1 LNFDE
6 SKLMKK
12 ILFLSPLEGMSNGA
26 TRSLLSIINYSTTLG
41 YAPILVAPRAG
52 ELTKEVRKHSKVY
65 LVDFDWW
72 VRPRYGSFGAYEEN
86 FDINS
91 HAVSKLIQIIEKEQ
105 PVACI
110 TTTATVPWLAYAAAI
125 KNLPHIWHV
134 YEHLTDPSPTFR
146 YRLPQKD
153 LLRTISSL
161 SVKVFA
167 VSQSVKKQLQH
178 QLPDF
183 NNIEVMHIYVPPLS
197 ERKAGPAPKILFKT
211 GEVNAIILG
220 NIEPNKG
227 QFDAVKAVHSLIKS
241 GETINLTLVGK
252 ENSPIYTAKI
262 KAYIKSNELG
272 DCIKFTGF
280 VNNPSAYLKASDIS
294 LICSEQD
301 AFPLVAVESLQL
313 EIPIIASK
321 SGGVQEIISD
331 EGHSGYLYSPG
342 DIDELADKIRLFL
355 KDRNLAASMGQRGKK
370 YVEENFSSIEKV
382 NKPLFKYLGALD
394 QKPTSNSLNLAP
406 LDDLIKSLE
415 SASQKI
421 AALEASKQSL
431 ESAYSAVVNS
441 RRWRISSKVA
451 GLLSRLR

>member
-1 LNFDE
+1 
-6 SKLMKK
+6 
-12 ILFLSPLEGMSNGA
+12 
-26 TRSLLSIINYSTTLG
+26 
-41 YAPILVAPRAG
+41 
-52 ELTKEVRKHSKVY
+52 
-65 LVDFDWW
+65 
-72 VRPRYGSFGAYEEN
+72 
-86 FDINS
+86 
-91 HAVSKLIQIIEKEQ
+91 
-105 PVACI
+105 
-110 TTTATVPWLAYAAAI
+110 
-125 KNLPHIWHV
+125 
-134 YEHLTDPSPTFR
+134 
-146 YRLPQKD
+146 
-153 LLRTISSL
+153 
-161 SVKVFA
+161 
-167 VSQSVKKQLQH
+167 
-178 QLPDF
+178 
-183 NNIEVMHIYVPPLS
+183 
-197 ERKAGPAPKILFKT
+197 
-211 GEVNAIILG
+211 
-220 NIEPNKG
+220 
-227 QFDAVKAVHSLIKS
+227 
-241 GETINLTLVGK
+241 LTLVGK

-331 EGHSGYLYSPG
+331 EGHFGYLYSPG